1 MTKYTADADN
11 QPKGGHNR
19 RLALGMDPDDF
30 AAEAGITTE
39 QLRDYERTSPDHD
52 FDREVA
58 RRVTATLDRLERT
71 HPNMGEGFSD
81 HPDRNSPILVHPNG
95 DAELDHSNHERL
107 DASELENSG
116 LAGAIIYDGNNVEL
130 GRVSHLHGSGSMAE
144 VVVSLTLPGQAA
156 RQVALGISQ
165 LDFMRDDTGRVHAL
179 CRLTMEELSMLPSHH
194 HHH

>member
-19 RLALGMDPDDF
+19 RLALGIDPDDF

-81 HPDRNSPILVHPNG
+81 HPDRNSPILVAPMATRSSTIQTTNG
-95 DAELDHSNHERL
+95 STLA
-107 DASELENSG
+107 NSRTPA
-116 LAGAIIYDGNNVEL
+116 LLVPSSMTAIMSSWGEFRI
-130 GRVSHLHGSGSMAE
+130 S
-144 VVVSLTLPGQAA
+144 TAA
-156 RQVALGISQ
+156 AAWPKSW
-165 LDFMRDDTGRVHAL
+165 
-179 CRLTMEELSMLPSHH
+179 CR
-194 HHH
+194 

>member
-19 RLALGMDPDDF
+19 RLSLGIDPDDF

-39 QLRDYERTSPDHD
+39 QLRDYERTAPDHD

-71 HPNMGEGFSD
+71 HPNMREGFSD

-107 DASELENSG
+107 AEDELVDPI
-116 LAGAIIYDGNNVEL
+116 LAGATIYDAHNADL

-156 RQVALGISQ
+156 RQVALAMSQ
-165 LDFMRDDTGRVHAL
+165 LDFMRDEAGRVHAL
-179 CRLTMEELSMLPSHH
+179 SRLSIEELSMLPSHH